1 VRRSARFL
9 VLVPVLSLAA
19 CSGADSGEPT
29 GEVSEATTVCPK
41 MVVEG
46 IDVYDGQGAIDWAKV
61 KADGRDFALMKATQG
76 DYNTQTTF
84 AANWSGSKAAG
95 VLRSP
100 YHFFDPTID
109 GVKQAQH
116 FLATVSAHGGLEAG
130 DLPPMLDIECP
141 TSSNQAQA
149 SPNCE
154 YNGNSGWVPTAT
166 LSQRVFDWL
175 DTVEKATGRKPL
187 VYSYPSWFAGVGFTD
202 AKLAQYPLF
211 IATLSSCADVPAPWT
226 TTVFWQYSF
235 TGTVTGIG
243 GQVDLDRFVGD
254 TSQLVAFA
262 NGPGMDG
269 GADGGKGDGGGSG
282 DAGTGVD
289 SGGTGGDGGG
299 VQPDGS
305 SEADAGF
312 AMGTGGS
319 SNGGGCGCRIDAG
332 SDDSPGWLVV
342 LGAAIGAV
350 GWSRRAS
357 RRRSASPHW
366 PAAKQR

>member
-1 VRRSARFL
+1 
-9 VLVPVLSLAA
+9 VLPVLSLAA

-41 MVVEG
+41 TVVEG
-46 IDVYDGQGAIDWAKV
+46 IDVYDGQGTIDWAKV
-61 KADGRDFALMKATQG
+61 KADGRDFAMMKATQG

-84 AANWSGSKAAG
+84 AENWSGSKAAG

-116 FLATVSAHGGLEAG
+116 FLSTLSMHGGLAAG

-154 YNGNSGWVPTAT
+154 YTGNSGWVPSAT
-166 LSQRVFDWL
+166 LSKRVFDWL
-175 DTVEKATGRKPL
+175 DTVEQATGRKPL
-187 VYSYPSWFAGVGFTD
+187 VYSYPSWFADVGFTD

-211 IATLSSCADVPAPWT
+211 IATLSNCADVPAPWT

-254 TSQLVAFA
+254 MSQLVAFA

-269 GADGGKGDGGGSG
+269 GTEGGAEDGGRPG
-282 DAGTGVD
+282 DAGTGGDSGD
-289 SGGTGGDGGG
+289 SGGAGGDGGPPQSDG
-299 VQPDGS
+299 AGEPDGG
-305 SEADAGF
+305 AG
-312 AMGTGGS
+312 AGGS
-319 SNGGGCGCRIDAG
+319 SNAGGCGCRVDGGAN
-332 SDDSPGWLVV
+332 DTPGWLAV
-342 LGAAIGAV
+342 LGVAIAAAAA
-350 GWSRRAS
+350 WSRRTVKPRQAP
-357 RRRSASPHW
+357 RAR
-366 PAAKQR
+366 